1 MLTELACNLVT
12 GGMDQE
18 GLNLLVHLERS
29 CQTGRPFLPL
39 PYNDVISTTLNDLDS
54 DTYLD
59 LFTQDLA
66 PVQQLDVAGPVVVN
80 EVQLHH
86 RGQGSRV
93 KWEIYWLMLLGLI
106 KYKRLQQLFL
116 QRKPIEVCNFYMH
129 SPKNFLVTLPESI
142 GKYKNLQ
149 YDWMCHGTC
158 HFAVHESRSFVFW
171 MLY

>member
-39 PYNDVISTTLNDLDS
+39 PYNDVISTTLNELDGDS
-54 DTYLD
+54 YLD
-59 LFTQDLA
+59 LFTRDLP
-66 PVQQLDVAGPVVVN
+66 PVQQLDVAGPVVN

-106 KYKRLQQLFL
+106 KYKRLQQLFM
-116 QRKPIEVCNFYMH
+116 QRKPIEACNFYIH
-129 SPKNFLVTLPESI
+129 I
-142 GKYKNLQ
+142 YKEKLSRNL
-149 YDWMCHGTC
+149 
-158 HFAVHESRSFVFW
+158 SREH
-171 MLY
+171 

>member
-54 DTYLD
+54 DSYLD
-59 LFTQDLA
+59 LFTLELP
-66 PVQQLDVAGPVVVN
+66 PVQQLDVAKVN
-80 EVQLHH
+80 QVQLHH
-86 RGQGSRV
+86 LGQGSQV

-106 KYKRLQQLFL
+106 KYKRLQQLFM
-116 QRKPIEVCNFYMH
+116 QRKSIE
-129 SPKNFLVTLPESI
+129 
-142 GKYKNLQ
+142 
-149 YDWMCHGTC
+149 
-158 HFAVHESRSFVFW
+158 A
-171 MLY
+171 